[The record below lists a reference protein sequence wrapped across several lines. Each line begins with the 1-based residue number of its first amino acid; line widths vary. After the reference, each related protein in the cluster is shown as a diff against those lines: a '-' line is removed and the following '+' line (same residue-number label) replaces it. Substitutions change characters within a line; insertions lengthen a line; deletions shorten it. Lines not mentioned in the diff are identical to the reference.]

1 MYILW
6 EEKEKEKETTSS
18 SLQTCF
24 VVAHSSGDLRRII
37 FTIAYIQYNTIYAAR
52 NLTV

>member
-6 EEKEKEKETTSS
+6 EEKEKETTSL

-24 VVAHSSGDLRRII
+24 VVALSSGDLRRII
-37 FTIAYIQYNTIYAAR
+37 FTIAFIQYNIIYAAR